1 MKRFTWI
8 PMGEDAVLNR
18 ALTTLEAAVLPA
30 GERRI
35 YGALRHVK
43 ESFDHS
49 PVGKCE
55 IRISTQS
62 VRRENQRQK
71 I

>member
-8 PMGEDAVLNR
+8 LMGEDAVLTP
-18 ALTTLEAAVLPA
+18 ALTPLEAAVLPA

-43 ESFDHS
+43 ESFDRS
-49 PVGKCE
+49 LIGKCE
-55 IRISTQS
+55 IRVSTQS
-62 VRRENQRQK
+62 ICRENQRQ
-71 I
+71 